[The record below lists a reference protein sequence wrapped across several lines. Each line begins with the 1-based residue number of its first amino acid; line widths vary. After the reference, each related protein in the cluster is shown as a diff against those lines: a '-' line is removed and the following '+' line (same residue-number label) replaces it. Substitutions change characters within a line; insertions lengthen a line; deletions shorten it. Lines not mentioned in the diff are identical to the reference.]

1 MKCIKGRARL
11 HSIQNRS
18 IICIQQRRIMNT
30 IVCPNCKKEVE
41 ITQALRH
48 RIEDDVRKEEQIK
61 HLEEIDKVKKSAEEK
76 AAKKIAEEF
85 ELRLRDKENET
96 KEKEEKN
103 KRLSDEVLDYAKRLR
118 LLQDKDRE
126 REVEMQKKLI
136 ADREKMQEEISKQ
149 EQEKSKLEKLEL
161 QKQLDDTKRALEEAQ
176 RKAQQSSQQL
186 QGEVLELEV
195 EKMRTAALAHD
206 DITAVSKGASCAD
219 ITHVVKSPKGYTCG
233 TVLWEIKRTKD
244 WSDKWITKLKDDLR
258 TSGANIPVIVSIEL
272 PKEAKD
278 GFEQLF
284 A

>member
-1 MKCIKGRARL
+1 
-11 HSIQNRS
+11 
-18 IICIQQRRIMNT
+18 MNT

-136 ADREKMQEEISKQ
+136 ADREKMQEEI
-149 EQEKSKLEKLEL
+149 
-161 QKQLDDTKRALEEAQ
+161 
-176 RKAQQSSQQL
+176 
-186 QGEVLELEV
+186 
-195 EKMRTAALAHD
+195 
-206 DITAVSKGASCAD
+206 
-219 ITHVVKSPKGYTCG
+219 
-233 TVLWEIKRTKD
+233 
-244 WSDKWITKLKDDLR
+244 
-258 TSGANIPVIVSIEL
+258 
-272 PKEAKD
+272 
-278 GFEQLF
+278 
-284 A
+284 